1 MGSPL
6 WLLPVVASGGGSE
19 GAGAGWHSGWHSGHL
34 WLSWVG
40 GHGPA
45 AHPSSLWDFRMSAS
59 NPWGA
64 AGDLHL
70 IRAAI

>member
-6 WLLPVVASGGGSE
+6 WLLPQSQPVMAFRGGSE
-19 GAGAGWHSGWHSGHL
+19 AAGVGCHCGHL

-45 AHPSSLWDFRMSAS
+45 AQPAS
-59 NPWGA
+59 VLGFPNVC
-64 AGDLHL
+64 L
-70 IRAAI
+70 